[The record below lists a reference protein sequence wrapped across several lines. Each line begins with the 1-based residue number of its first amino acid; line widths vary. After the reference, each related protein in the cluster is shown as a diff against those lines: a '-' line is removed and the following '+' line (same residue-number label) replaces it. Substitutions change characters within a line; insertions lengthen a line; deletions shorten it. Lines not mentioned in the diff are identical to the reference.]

1 MVMQFG
7 LYKAFLV
14 SAYKSPVLGSGSHSL
29 IMAETGPTMDKMP
42 EYTERL
48 WGGLLSSSYS

>member
-7 LYKAFLV
+7 LYKALLV
-14 SAYKSPVLGSGSHSL
+14 STYKNPVLGSGSHSS

-42 EYTERL
+42 EYMERL
-48 WGGLLSSSYS
+48 WGG